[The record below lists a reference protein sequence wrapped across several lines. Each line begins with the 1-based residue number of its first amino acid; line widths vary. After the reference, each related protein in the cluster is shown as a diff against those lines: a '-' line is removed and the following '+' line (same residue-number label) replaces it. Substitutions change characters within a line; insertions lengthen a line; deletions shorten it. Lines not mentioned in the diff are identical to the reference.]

1 MPDIN
6 TLTGIGYPKRKIG
19 CVLGVKVRIQADIL
33 ENQLQSNCTM
43 KSKVR
48 PKPAN
53 QLFPEWQL
61 KVQQKSLIQVLYS
74 NRAF

>member
-48 PKPAN
+48 PSTDIEVR
-53 QLFPEWQL
+53 LR
-61 KVQQKSLIQVLYS
+61 SGS
-74 NRAF
+74 NLTLN

>member
-43 KSKVR
+43 KGKVR
-48 PKPAN
+48 P
-53 QLFPEWQL
+53 
-61 KVQQKSLIQVLYS
+61 
-74 NRAF
+74 